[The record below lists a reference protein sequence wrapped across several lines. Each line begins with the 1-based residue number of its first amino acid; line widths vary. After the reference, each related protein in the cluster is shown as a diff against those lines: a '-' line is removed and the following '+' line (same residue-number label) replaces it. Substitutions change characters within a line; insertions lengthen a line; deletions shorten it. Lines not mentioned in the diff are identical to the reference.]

1 MYEFTQMFPTPDALL
16 ALEPDVL
23 GAKILALLCKQPP
36 HQNQGMFLLANFI
49 GELWPFAPPMPGYQ
63 PPFPQ
68 SKRREIDLAI
78 GEAWA
83 WLEREGLLIPAPD
96 TNGHNGWRVLGRH
109 ARGYAERVDT
119 SRRGAPVP
127 FLKELLHRRI
137 LERAW
142 PAYMRTDFDS
152 AAFEAMK
159 AVEIAVREADGYGSE
174 KIGVNLIQDAFSQG
188 KGPLTDTTA
197 PPAEQVARMNL
208 FLGGIGAYKNSQSHR
223 DVNLGDPV
231 EALEIIL
238 LANHLLRI
246 VDIRAKAASP
256 PSLGSNHP
264 AA

>member
-1 MYEFTQMFPTPDALL
+1 MFPTPDALL
-16 ALEPDVL
+16 AFEPDAL

-36 HQNQGMFLLANFI
+36 TKNQGMFLLSNFL
-49 GELWPFAPPMPGYQ
+49 GDLWPYPTMPGYQ
-63 PPFPQ
+63 SPFPQ

-96 TNGHNGWRVLGRH
+96 TNGHNGWRVLGRR
-109 ARGYAERVDT
+109 ARGYAQDVGPG
-119 SRRGAPVP
+119 RRAAPVTFP
-127 FLKELLHRRI
+127 NALLHPRI
-137 LERAW
+137 LEKAW
-142 PAYMRTDFDS
+142 PAYMRTDFDN

-159 AVEIAVREADGYGSE
+159 AVEIAVRDAAGYGSD

-188 KGPLTDTTA
+188 KGPLADTTA

-208 FLGGIGAYKNSQSHR
+208 FLGGIGSYKNSQSHR
-223 DVNLGDPV
+223 DVNLDDPV

-246 VDIRAKAASP
+246 VDTRAKASSSSSP
-256 PSLGSNHP
+256 
-264 AA
+264 